1 VTPAARLQAGIEILD
16 ALLASRAPAEK
27 ALKTWGAAHRFAG
40 SGDRRAIAERV
51 YACLRHGQVAK
62 NGRGLVAAS
71 LTLDDRLEPEA
82 INALFSG
89 QAHGPAPLSDEEI
102 AALKALTPGTV
113 QMGSYIEG
121 QLARTFGK
129 AWPAEAR
136 SLMQDRAPLD
146 IRINL
151 AVSYPVAV
159 QARLADLGLE
169 AAPTPFAAAGLRL
182 AGGVDVQALDIFK
195 EGGFEVQDEGSQLV
209 AALCAVR
216 PGDLVVD
223 YCAGGGGK
231 TLALAANL
239 KGGRLIACDIDDRR
253 LAAIAPRLKRAGVK
267 AELRKIGSRGESLDD
282 LNRAADRVLV
292 DAPCSGSGTWR
303 RHPEGARR
311 ITPEEINRLAALQL
325 KILTQAANLVKP
337 GGILAYVTCSVLA
350 SENSAVVERFEAR
363 NQGFAPLPIATALAH
378 TGAAIT
384 PSGRERLTALAK
396 AHQLQLSPGRTGTD
410 GFFIA
415 LFERRP

>member
-1 VTPAARLQAGIEILD
+1 MTPAARLQAGIEILD
-16 ALLASRAPAEK
+16 ALLASREPAGK
-27 ALKTWGAAHRFAG
+27 ALKNWGAAHRFAG
-40 SGDRRAIAERV
+40 SGDRRAIAQRV

-62 NGRGLVAAS
+62 DGRGLVAAS
-71 LTLDDRLEPEA
+71 LMLDDQLDLDGA
-82 INALFSG
+82 SALFSG
-89 QAHGPAPLSDEEI
+89 QGHAPAPLSDEE
-102 AALKALTPGTV
+102 AQTLKALTPGAV
-113 QMGSYIEG
+113 QLGSYIEG
-121 QLARTFGK
+121 QLARSFGK
-129 AWPAEAR
+129 DWPAEAR

-151 AVSYPVAV
+151 AASYPVAV
-159 QARLADLGLE
+159 QARLADLDLP
-169 AAPTPFAAAGLRL
+169 AVPTPFAAAGLRL

-231 TLALAANL
+231 TLALAAGL

-253 LAAIAPRLKRAGVK
+253 LVAIEPRLKRAGVQ

-303 RHPEGARR
+303 RHPEGAWR
-311 ITPEEINRLAALQL
+311 ITPDEINRLAALQL

-350 SENSAVVERFEAR
+350 SENAAVCERFEAR
-363 NQGFAPLPIATALAH
+363 NQGFSPLPIANALA
-378 TGAAIT
+378 AAAVT
-384 PSGRERLTALAK
+384 PVGRERLTALAK
-396 AHQLQLSPGRTGTD
+396 GHQLQLSPRRTGTD

>member
-1 VTPAARLQAGIEILD
+1 MTPSARLQAAIEILD
-16 ALLASRAPAEK
+16 ALLASREPAEK

-40 SGDRRAIAERV
+40 SGDRRAIAQRV

-62 NGRGLVAAS
+62 DGRGLVAAS
-71 LTLDDRLEPEA
+71 LMLDDGLDLDA
-82 INALFSG
+82 VLAMYSG
-89 QAHGPAPLSDEEI
+89 LNHAPAPLDDAAI
-102 AALKALTPGTV
+102 AALRALTPGAV
-113 QMGSYIEG
+113 QLGSYIEG
-121 QLARTFGK
+121 QLARSFGK
-129 AWPAEAR
+129 DWPAEAR

-146 IRINL
+146 IRVNL

-159 QARLADLGLE
+159 QARLADVSI
-169 AAPTPFAAAGLRL
+169 AAVPTPFVTAGLRL
-182 AGGVDVQALDIFK
+182 AGGVDVQALDVFK
-195 EGGFEVQDEGSQLV
+195 EGGFEVQDEGSQIV

-216 PGDLVVD
+216 SGDLVVD

-231 TLALAANL
+231 TLALAAGL

-253 LAAIAPRLKRAGVK
+253 LAAIVPRLKRAGVN

-303 RHPEGARR
+303 RHPEGAWR

-325 KILTQAANLVKP
+325 KILTQAATLVKP

-350 SENSAVVERFEAR
+350 SENGAVCERFEAR
-363 NQGFAPLPIATALAH
+363 NQGFQPLAISDAVAGAPL
-378 TGAAIT
+378 T
-384 PSGRERLTALAK
+384 PAGRERLAALAK
-396 AHQLQLSPGRTGTD
+396 ANQLQLSPRRTGTD